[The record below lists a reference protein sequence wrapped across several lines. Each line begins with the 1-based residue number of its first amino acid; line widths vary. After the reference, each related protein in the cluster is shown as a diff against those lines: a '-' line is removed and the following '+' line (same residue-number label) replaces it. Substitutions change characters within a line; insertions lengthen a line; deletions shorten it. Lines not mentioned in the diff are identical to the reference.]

1 MDFGT
6 KKSVV
11 ATPSFSERMASIKSM
26 FKTAHENASN
36 LHAEMESEIAKKE
49 SQIAALQEDI
59 KTIGV
64 TKQEA
69 ETFMSSLFD
78 MIEQINQLKQG
89 SIISESSH
97 YIVNRVSG
105 SNAWLT
111 HFESGEEVQI
121 GMSYLKNYTNSAD
134 LFETTVKVTKEDKK
148 DGTLGIRSIW
158 ENIHSGQVFTVCF
171 KKQDKPKSK
180 RKLQEEIDAIVEQF
194 SNSIDTVKNNKKGVA
209 NAAKNLITEL
219 VNNPVL
225 PYEEGEDRVLR
236 GYKIQFESRDGR
248 YDCVDMDIT
257 KTDKES
263 GIRPVNINTIKW
275 LIFNGVKYIVE

>member
-1 MDFGT
+1 
-6 KKSVV
+6 
-11 ATPSFSERMASIKSM
+11 
-26 FKTAHENASN
+26 
-36 LHAEMESEIAKKE
+36 
-49 SQIAALQEDI
+49 
-59 KTIGV
+59 
-64 TKQEA
+64 
-69 ETFMSSLFD
+69 

-97 YIVNRVSG
+97 YIVNKVSG

-180 RKLQEEIDAIVEQF
+180 TKLNKEIEALSQMLVEEIDR
-194 SNSIDTVKNNKKGVA
+194 VKAQKKGVA
-209 NAAKNLITEL
+209 DTAKKFINELIKH
-219 VNNPVL
+219 PIL

>member
-1 MDFGT
+1 
-6 KKSVV
+6 
-11 ATPSFSERMASIKSM
+11 
-26 FKTAHENASN
+26 
-36 LHAEMESEIAKKE
+36 
-49 SQIAALQEDI
+49 
-59 KTIGV
+59 
-64 TKQEA
+64 
-69 ETFMSSLFD
+69 

-105 SNAWLT
+105 SSAWLT

-180 RKLQEEIDAIVEQF
+180 KKLQEEIDAIVEQF

-209 NAAKNLITEL
+209 DAAKNLVTEL

-248 YDCVDMDIT
+248 YNCVDMDIQQ
-257 KTDKES
+257 TDKES
-263 GIRPVNINTIKW
+263 GVRPVNINTIKY
-275 LIFNGVKYIVE
+275 LIFDGVKYVVE

>member
-1 MDFGT
+1 
-6 KKSVV
+6 
-11 ATPSFSERMASIKSM
+11 
-26 FKTAHENASN
+26 
-36 LHAEMESEIAKKE
+36 
-49 SQIAALQEDI
+49 
-59 KTIGV
+59 
-64 TKQEA
+64 
-69 ETFMSSLFD
+69 

-105 SNAWLT
+105 SSAWLT

-121 GMSYLKNYTNSAD
+121 GMSYLKNYTNSAG

-158 ENIHSGQVFTVCF
+158 ENIHSGQAFTVCF

-180 RKLQEEIDAIVEQF
+180 KKLQEEIDAIVEQF

-209 NAAKNLITEL
+209 NAAKNLVTEL

-248 YDCVDMDIT
+248 YNCVDMDIQQ
-257 KTDKES
+257 TDKES
-263 GIRPVNINTIKW
+263 GVRPVNINTIKY
-275 LIFNGVKYIVE
+275 LIFDGVKYVVE